1 MFISTNKLK
10 HNIETMQIIN
20 DLVTDAKTIANVTS
34 AEDKGLPL
42 KSTMFP
48 ITLPINIDEEE
59 CEKACCI
66 TCIDI
71 SPGAKNSINGKPKT
85 SPLSSPQATDMTIKN
100 RIPVRTGPA
109 IVWPETIRK
118 RNVSFL

>member
-34 AEDKGLPL
+34 AEDNGLPI

-48 ITLPINIDEEE
+48 ITLPINIDDEE
-59 CEKACCI
+59 CEKACWI

-71 SPGAKNSINGKPKT
+71 SPGAKNSIKGKPKT
-85 SPLSSPQATDMTIKN
+85 CLLYTSPSPRDLYRSRMPSSA
-100 RIPVRTGPA
+100 
-109 IVWPETIRK
+109 
-118 RNVSFL
+118 